1 LIVLLAVAG
10 PVCRREG
17 PPYSVARA
25 MVDRHCIGCHS
36 VRPTVAAFPIAAGGL
51 ALDTVELMQRYAT
64 RIKVRVVQQ
73 RDMPL
78 LNKSDMTDDERTL
91 LGAWV
96 DSGASGPRL

>member
-1 LIVLLAVAG
+1 
-10 PVCRREG
+10 
-17 PPYSVARA
+17 
-25 MVDRHCIGCHS
+25 
-36 VRPTVAAFPIAAGGL
+36 
-51 ALDTVELMQRYAT
+51 MQRYAT